1 VVKEGLP
8 ELSRAEFER
17 QLSASQAPLLGPESL
32 DQLFLHYSEL
42 RKWNRRLSLV
52 GPGTSGAPVARHY
65 GESLQASG
73 FIGPKDRVVV
83 DYGSGAGFPG
93 WVLAA
98 AHPQLD
104 VTLVE
109 ANGKKWSFLE
119 LVSHK
124 AALPCRCLNA
134 RVSAVIPEGFPL
146 QVDLILVRAVRLGE
160 REVSAVTSR
169 LAATGRFLVWAGEE
183 VPLVMDG
190 LSIVREMPIVG
201 SERRRIL
208 EIARSR

>member
-1 VVKEGLP
+1 MTSLP
-8 ELSRAEFER
+8 DAI
-17 QLSASQAPLLGPESL
+17 AL
-32 DQLFLHYSEL
+32 DRLVLHYSEL

-52 GPGTSGAPVARHY
+52 GPGTSGSAVQRHY
-65 GESLQASG
+65 AESLQALDL
-73 FIGPKDRVVV
+73 FDPEDRVVV

-98 AHPQLD
+98 ARPELE

-109 ANGKKWSFLE
+109 ANGKKCSFLE

-134 RVSAVIPEGFPL
+134 RVSTVIPEGFPP

-160 REVSAVTSR
+160 REVSAVITR
-169 LAATGRFLVWAGEE
+169 LAAGGRFLVWAGEE
-183 VPLVMDG
+183 VPLAMEG
-190 LSIVREMPIVG
+190 LSVAREVPIAG

-208 EIARSR
+208 EIVRSS